1 MDSFRSVFSPDL
13 DKSDDLSDLLYGAAL
28 GDIGA
33 VERAIAEG
41 ASINGCDA
49 RGWSPLIWAANR
61 GRPVVLNLIAAGADL
76 DLVDATGSSAVL
88 HAAVGGHLD
97 VVDALIGSGA
107 NPNKGNTHGLTPLAV
122 VLEIADDARAMTL
135 CVADGAAPSP
145 DCCGASPHSPPTPP
159 SDSRPFPPTATA
171 SSRRSC
177 PSVRE
182 IKTART
188 HSRSRSISI
197 GTISFSSSFN

>member
-1 MDSFRSVFSPDL
+1 MLRCAALAALLFSPTLSTSISTVDSFRNVFLPDL
-13 DKSDDLSDLLYGAAL
+13 AKSDDLSDLLYGAAL

-41 ASINGCDA
+41 AIINGCDA

-97 VVDALIGSGA
+97 IVDALIGSGA

-122 VLEIADDARAMTL
+122 VLEIADDARALTL
-135 CVADGAAPSP
+135 CVADGVAPAP
-145 DCCGASPHSPPTPP
+145 DCCGPLRTTRPCPPLTPALFL
-159 SDSRPFPPTATA
+159 RL
-171 SSRRSC
+171 
-177 PSVRE
+177 
-182 IKTART
+182 
-188 HSRSRSISI
+188 
-197 GTISFSSSFN
+197 